1 MESLLALLVDCLSK
15 LLPPL
20 DFKPIEEIIA
30 ALEDSVLFGGVEVD
44 VEEVF
49 FRVDGV
55 VVL

>member
-1 MESLLALLVDCLSK
+1 MESLLALLVDCRSK

-20 DFKPIEEIIA
+20 DFKLIEEIIA
-30 ALEDSVLFGGVEVD
+30 EFEASVLFGGVEVD

-55 VVL
+55 VLL